1 MTQPIRFLFDECI
14 SWKVVEGQ
22 LAASLELY
30 SPGAVLAHLRKKFTQ
45 GIKDRVWIPQI
56 AEEGGWIIISMDRG
70 KHSNVPDRLPLIC
83 QQFHVTH
90 ATLSGG
96 LAKRSM
102 YFRATAIEA
111 CWPALVSAGSEPSGT
126 GFRLSMKESASGV
139 VSFRLQKI
147 YSPSPPDQ
155 APPVQRNLPLDP
167 DSSEII

>member
-14 SWKVVEGQ
+14 SWKVVEDQ
-22 LAASLELY
+22 LTASLELY
-30 SPGAVLAHLRKKFTQ
+30 SPGATLVHLRKKFTP
-45 GIKDRVWIPQI
+45 GTKDRVWIPQI

-83 QQFHVTH
+83 QRVCVTH

-111 CWPALVSAGSEPSGT
+111 CWPALVSAGSDPPGT

-147 YSPSPPDQ
+147 YDPTPPDQ
-155 APPVQRNLPLDP
+155 VPLVQKNLPLDS
-167 DSSEII
+167 DS